1 MPLLSKVC
9 PACSN
14 VIDVDEDGLS
24 AEEIADEME
33 FAVQSLRSLPQPGV
47 GSELSRLT
55 VVIYPAAA
63 AFLAAYA
70 FISEAGL
77 FWILAFVFIVLSII
91 ALVRRGKK
99 RTAALAAEKQFAEIK
114 GSYELYER
122 YSKRRFGEHPEMRR
136 LLKAIEAEVKE
147 IEASRKA
154 ARSKSMGICTAILA
168 VMLALF
174 IAGTVSVTSAVRHNE
189 REELAERLDWRAK
202 MERYGSLPAGQK
214 KDAAIDIVR
223 LMTADSQTEQAE
235 KFFLGEVMGQPG
247 DYDCAVMIARSY
259 MEAGMQ
265 DRAGEFV
272 ARCTGLRY
280 SSDTDRLKAII
291 R

>member
-33 FAVQSLRSLPQPGV
+33 YAAHCLRKLPQPGV
-47 GSELSRLT
+47 ASELSRLT

-63 AFLAAYA
+63 VFLAAYA

-77 FWILAFVFIVLSII
+77 FWILASVFIILSVTAFI
-91 ALVRRGKK
+91 RRARK
-99 RTAALAAEKQFAEIK
+99 RTAAIAAEKQYADIK
-114 GSYELYER
+114 SSYELYER
-122 YSKRRFGEHPEMRR
+122 YSRRKFGEHPEMRR
-136 LLKAIEAEVKE
+136 LLKAIEAEVRE
-147 IEASRKA
+147 IEAKRKA

-174 IAGTVSVTSAVRHNE
+174 IAGAVSVTSAVRHNE
-189 REELAERLDWRAK
+189 REELAERLDWRTK

-223 LMTADSQTEQAE
+223 LMTADSRTEQAE
-235 KFFLGEVMGQPG
+235 SFFLSEVMGQPG
-247 DYDCAVMIARSY
+247 DYECAVIIAGAY
-259 MEAGMQ
+259 MEAGMK